1 MTVEIFL
8 KNADEYIDKAAQ
20 AESQGE
26 PEKAKDWYLKASK
39 QLFNAASESKGKMKA
54 IRVENAEK
62 LLKKANSINVMKT
75 KGRGGGKKEKL
86 EEKEEISKPFL
97 MKEKPEVGFEDVA
110 GLNEVKEEIKNKLIY
125 PFLHPDKAELY
136 GIRTGGGILLYGP
149 PGTGKTHIAR
159 AVSNEVD
166 AIFYSIKPSEVMS
179 KWVGESEQNIK
190 NLFQTARDNERSV
203 IFIDEVEALIP
214 KRRTSGS
221 TVMQRVVPQILAE
234 LEGVETKNDNL
245 LFIGATNEPWS
256 IDPAAL
262 RPGRFDEKIYVPPP
276 DLEARIKIFQLNLK
290 GKPLGEIDFNE
301 LGKLAE
307 GYSGAD
313 IRHICM
319 KASLI
324 PFKESIN
331 TGEDREILVDDFLI
345 VMENIK
351 PSISVEMVK
360 KYRDFNF

>member
-1 MTVEIFL
+1 MGVEIPL
-8 KNADEYIDKAAQ
+8 KRADEHINKASKAEAQ
-20 AESQGE
+20 GKLVE
-26 PEKAKDWYLKASK
+26 AKDWYLKASE
-39 QLFNAASESKGKMKA
+39 QLFNAASESTGRMKE

-62 LLKKANSINVMKT
+62 LLKKSKT
-75 KGRGGGKKEKL
+75 IKIKERGERLGEGEEDSKSFLLKEK
-86 EEKEEISKPFL
+86 SG
-97 MKEKPEVGFEDVA
+97 VGFEDVA
-110 GLNEVKEEIKNKLIY
+110 GLDEVKEEIRNKLIY
-125 PFLHPDKAELY
+125 PFLHPEKAKLY

-149 PGTGKTHIAR
+149 PGTGKTYIAR
-159 AVSNEVD
+159 AVANEVD
-166 AIFYSIKPSEVMS
+166 AVFYSIKPSEVMS

-190 NLFQTARDNERSV
+190 KLFQNARNNERSV

-214 KRRTSGS
+214 KRRSSGS

-234 LEGVETKNDNL
+234 LEGVDTKNDNL

-276 DLEARIKIFQLNLK
+276 DFEARKKIFELNFRD
-290 GKPLGEIDFNE
+290 KPLGKIDFD
-301 LGKLAE
+301 KLAQLAD

-313 IRHICM
+313 IRHICI

-331 TGEDREILVDDFLI
+331 TGEERKISLEDILS
-345 VMENIK
+345 VMEKIK
-351 PSISVEMVK
+351 PSISEEMVK
-360 KYRDFNF
+360 KYRDFQF